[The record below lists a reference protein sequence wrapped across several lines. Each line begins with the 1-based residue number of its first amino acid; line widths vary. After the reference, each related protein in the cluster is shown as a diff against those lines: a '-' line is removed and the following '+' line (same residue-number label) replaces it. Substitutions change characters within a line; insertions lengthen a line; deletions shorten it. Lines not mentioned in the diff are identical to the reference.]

1 MKFISCLV
9 VVVPKHGYYSRQSVT
24 CTLHLPPA
32 SYGDRAEDIT
42 RIAEQRKLGRRLV
55 RGYPVLEAEVV
66 YAVQNEYCETPEDFI
81 ARRSRLAFLDTRA
94 CAEAL
99 PRVCLLLK
107 STCVCVQLRQLLQET
122 VHNSRLQAIQ
132 ADTSA
137 GPVQQ
142 TAFG

>member
-1 MKFISCLV
+1 MAKVACSL
-9 VVVPKHGYYSRQSVT
+9 HVT
-24 CTLHLPPA
+24 WVFAA

-66 YAVQNEYCETPEDFI
+66 YAVHNEYCETPEDFI

-99 PRVCLLLK
+99 PRVRSLPFAMCF
-107 STCVCVQLRQLLQET
+107 QRP
-122 VHNSRLQAIQ
+122 QATQ
-132 ADTSA
+132 FLA
-137 GPVQQ
+137 VML
-142 TAFG
+142 